1 MISLRE
7 SIWRDSAEAPMIT
20 PATSTT
26 PSRTTMIETHW
37 PSRSRLMIGVFGADG
52 ATAGGGAPSPFTD
65 LPAAGAAAGGASIS
79 LTS

>member
-7 SIWRDSAEAPMIT
+7 SIWRDSAEAPTIT

-37 PSRSRLMIGVFGADG
+37 PSRSRLMIGSFVPGA
-52 ATAGGGAPSPFTD
+52 ATAGGGAPSPFID